1 MVFRSEN
8 LQAIQP
14 PCKVKTSGE
23 NLIKRLLLQGHRR
36 KNWKVRKFTLRDN
49 PAYMH
54 YYDPT
59 KVSTGNYEP
68 TRRKSIFSF
77 LFSCSNFIFSDW
89 LDSIFLPVCQ
99 SDDPLGSIHLRGS
112 VVTAV
117 EFVPDGELSQDTHA
131 LRFPPSGNTII
142 LPAAGVLIS
151 RLATLSSIQ
160 PKSTTS
166 MATSLRS
173 SPPMRLTTS
182 SKQRR
187 ATRERSGSM
196 RYRQCQEVGSER
208 RAGLYLYY
216 RFTSVFLKT
225 IFMYVGCCLSWQGAK
240 LTSGQV
246 LLFFFL
252 PQLMVQGFCLWYVC
266 EMIFFNIV
274 TAFNTF

>member
-1 MVFRSEN
+1 MKTLKNGRMVFRFEN
-8 LQAIQP
+8 LQAIQSS
-14 PCKVKTSGE
+14 CKVKTSDK
-23 NLIKRLLLQGHRR
+23 NLIKSLLLQGHRR
-36 KNWKVRKFTLRDN
+36 KNWKVRKFTLRDD

-59 KVSTGNYEP
+59 KVKTGDYEP
-68 TRRKSIFSF
+68 TRSTFF
-77 LFSCSNFIFSDW
+77 FFSCNSFIFSDW

-142 LPAAGVLIS
+142 LSAARVLIS

-160 PKSTTS
+160 PKGTMS

-182 SKQRR
+182 SKQRQ

-196 RYRQCQEVGSER
+196 RYRRCQEVGSER
-208 RAGLYLYY
+208 RAVLYLHC
-216 RFTSVFLKT
+216 RFTCVFLKT
-225 IFMYVGCCLSWQGAK
+225 IFMYVKCCLSWHRAR
-240 LTSGQV
+240 LSHGQV
-246 LLFFFL
+246 LLFFF
-252 PQLMVQGFCLWYVC
+252 FSCL
-266 EMIFFNIV
+266 N
-274 TAFNTF
+274 